1 MWFCLF
7 TTSIQSSGTLAFPML
22 STEPQGEP
30 LLAISKEKARDKN
43 AIDLKFIYDFLSL
56 MEVYPT

>member
-1 MWFCLF
+1 
-7 TTSIQSSGTLAFPML
+7 ML

-30 LLAISKEKARDKN
+30 LLAISKEKAQDKN
-43 AIDLKFIYDFLSL
+43 AIDLKFIYDLLSL